1 MQLEQNS
8 WAKLQT
14 WMVTKSLFTKSDQS
28 LLLSLTELVA
38 IVEHRDEQI

>member
-1 MQLEQNS
+1 
-8 WAKLQT
+8 
-14 WMVTKSLFTKSDQS
+14 MVTKSQFAQSDQS